1 MLSNTCKYAIRAVT
15 YIAVNEEDGSK
26 IGIKK
31 IAKGLDLP
39 APFLSKILQ
48 VLSRNKILK
57 STKGP
62 NGGFVLYKKPEET
75 NLLSVVEVIDGTDF
89 FHTCILGMKLCDDDP
104 EKKMICPFHNDL
116 DPLRDKLLK
125 VFEKLTFGDFKEG
138 LAKLDTILTF

>member
-15 YIAVNEEDGSK
+15 YIAVNEENNKK

-31 IAKGLDLP
+31 ISEDLDLP

-48 VLSRNKILK
+48 ILSKNKILK

-62 NGGFVLYKKPEET
+62 NGGFVLHKKPEET

-89 FHTCILGMKLCDDDP
+89 FHSCILGMKLCDGDP
-104 EKKMICPFHNDL
+104 DKMLFCPFHSDL
-116 DPLRDKLLK
+116 DPLRDKLLNR
-125 VFEKLTFGDFKEG
+125 FEKLTFGDFKAG
-138 LAKLDTILTF
+138 LAKLDKVLTF